1 MSNEITADP
10 QPLAMQVVAAF
21 EKNETSISDVT
32 KYMELTVEKHGIGKV
47 TAGRVAVKKLRV
59 AIDHRR
65 KELIETALETQRT
78 VNAHAK
84 ALTAIVTPVEDYLQS
99 QEDAYE
105 AAKLAIEQ
113 EKQRVRRKR
122 LTDRIERLAVAGA
135 VAVEVEVEVVEAM
148 TDEDFEEHLA
158 CEEMRVESA
167 REQAEIQRMLA
178 EKQEQDRLAE
188 VARQAEELRIRQEEL
203 DRDRKAMAAEREAML
218 HQQQIERRA
227 LEEQQAEIRR
237 QQEEIRKVAELKA
250 EEERQRV
257 IAERLAEDQRLAQ
270 IAAEEAE
277 VYRLARLEA
286 LKPEIEKAETF
297 GNRLMI
303 HAVEILRVL
312 DQPHWSVEALESV
325 RRCGLE
331 VLGIARGER

>member
-1 MSNEITADP
+1 MSMIQQA
-10 QPLAMQVVAAF
+10 LAEFDESRAMIA
-21 EKNETSISDVT
+21 
-32 KYMELTVEKHGIGKV
+32 TVKEYGKFTLAVDGIGKV
-47 TAGRVAVKKLRV
+47 EEAHKQVKRLR
-59 AIDHRR
+59 IDITKRG
-65 KELIETALETQRT
+65 KELRDGATKYSRAIIEEEKRLVNEVEPIESALWYQRQIHEEQ
-78 VNAHAK
+78 VELERVEKEKAK
-84 ALTAIVTPVEDYLQS
+84 RAFLTARIE
-99 QEDAYE
+99 
-105 AAKLAIEQ
+105 KLAQ
-113 EKQRVRRKR
+113 
-122 LTDRIERLAVAGA
+122 AGCVAGDVDA
-135 VAVEVEVEVVEAM
+135 IAAM
-148 TDEDFEEHLA
+148 NDDEFSLHFI
-158 CEEMRVESA
+158 CEKMKAESA

-178 EKQEQDRLAE
+178 EKLEADRLAE
-188 VARQAEELRIRQEEL
+188 VARQAEEIRIRQQEL

-218 HQQQIERRA
+218 HQQQVERRA
-227 LEEQQAEIRR
+227 LEEQQAEVRR
-237 QQEEIRKVAELKA
+237 QQEEIRKAAELKA

-257 IAERLAEDQRLAQ
+257 LAERRAEDQRLAQ

-297 GNRLMI
+297 GNRLMV